1 MTNIFFVKKKTLITP
16 PIIDSGINGVMRQVV
31 IDNAKLFFDKVII
44 KNINL
49 SDVKKFDQM
58 FLTNSVLKV
67 MPVRDL
73 KKKIYKKKNVTN
85 LINFFNCQND
95 LQKTE
100 RLNLI

>member
-1 MTNIFFVKKKTLITP
+1 
-16 PIIDSGINGVMRQVV
+16 MRQVV

-67 MPVRDL
+67 MPVSRFE
-73 KKKIYKKKNVTN
+73 KKKIIKKKNVTN

-95 LQKTE
+95 LEKTE

>member
-1 MTNIFFVKKKTLITP
+1 MTNIFFVQKKTLITP

-31 IDNAKLFFDKVII
+31 IDNAKFFFDKVII
-44 KNINL
+44 QKINL

-67 MPVRDL
+67 IPVSRFE
-73 KKKIYKKKNVTN
+73 KKNLSKKKNVKD

-95 LQKTE
+95 REKLKD
-100 RLNLI
+100 

>member
-1 MTNIFFVKKKTLITP
+1 LLKKKTLITP

-49 SDVKKFDQM
+49 SDIKKFDQM

-67 MPVRDL
+67 MLVNRFE
-73 KKKIYKKKNVTN
+73 KKKFVKKKNVAD

-95 LQKTE
+95 LEKTE